1 MKQILFIILLICFP
15 FSNSSAEET
24 LKILNSTNI
33 QVDSLKSDS
42 ANFNEVAQLS
52 EDTIIIKKKF
62 TEVYGYRNG
71 ELLNNADYKM
81 LFANT
86 PDALRIIELSK
97 SYHRLGN
104 LLGFGGGFMFGFI
117 GGMGLKNIHSVD
129 YTWGKA
135 LGICAAVTGLG
146 FLIYQAG
153 NYSQIKA
160 INIYN
165 KRNKNYRV
173 NEKIGYLKV
182 GFTNSGIGI
191 AYNF

>member
-15 FSNSSAEET
+15 FSNSFAEET
-24 LKILNSTNI
+24 SKTLNSTTT
-33 QVDSLKSDS
+33 QVDLIKSDL
-42 ANFNEVAQLS
+42 ANFNEVAQIS

-62 TEVYGYRNG
+62 TEVYGYKNG
-71 ELLNNADYKM
+71 ELLNYADYKV
-81 LFANT
+81 LFANA
-86 PDALRIIELSK
+86 PEALRLIELSK
-97 SYHRLGN
+97 SHHRLGN
-104 LLGFGGGFMFGFI
+104 LLGFVGGFMFGFI
-117 GGMGLKNIHSVD
+117 GVMGLKNIDSVD

-135 LGICAAVTGLG
+135 LGISAAVTGVG
-146 FLIYQAG
+146 FLIYKAG

-165 KRNKNYRV
+165 KNNYRV

>member
-1 MKQILFIILLICFP
+1 MKQILFVILLICFP
-15 FSNSSAEET
+15 FSNSFAEEAS
-24 LKILNSTNI
+24 KALNSITT
-33 QVDSLKSDS
+33 QVDLLKSDLT
-42 ANFNEVAQLS
+42 NFNEVAQIS

-62 TEVYGYRNG
+62 TEVYGYKNG
-71 ELLNNADYKM
+71 ELLSYADYKV

-86 PDALRIIELSK
+86 PDALRLIELSK
-97 SYHRLGN
+97 SHHRLGN
-104 LLGFGGGFMFGFI
+104 LFGFVGGFMFGFI
-117 GGMGLKNIHSVD
+117 GVIGLKNIDSVD

-135 LGICAAVTGLG
+135 LGISAAVTGVG
-146 FLIYQAG
+146 FLIYKAG

-165 KRNKNYRV
+165 KKNNYRV